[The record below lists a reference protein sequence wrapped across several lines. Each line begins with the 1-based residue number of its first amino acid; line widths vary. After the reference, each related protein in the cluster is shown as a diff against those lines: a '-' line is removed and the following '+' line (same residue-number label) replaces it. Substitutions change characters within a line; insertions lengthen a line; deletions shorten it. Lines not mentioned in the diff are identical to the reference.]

1 MGKSEQSAQDVQLIK
16 NAGVFHSSLETAAS
30 FMFFVHRRPGSA
42 SVNELKQLR
51 LVV

>member
-1 MGKSEQSAQDVQLIK
+1 MVKSAQRAQDVQLIK
-16 NAGVFHSSLETAAS
+16 NAGVFHSSLKTAAS
-30 FMFFVHRRPGSA
+30 FIFSVHRRPGST